1 MHQPPAFLLPPIST
15 TASGDMRRVG
25 VELEFAGLPIEDIA
39 RLIRE
44 QFGGTILVRSPYEHS
59 ITGTCLGDFRVEL
72 DFQYLKKKGRNK
84 LDHEAPFALLD
95 EWSEQLVRLAAEQ
108 IVPFEIVS
116 PPIPMDRLGELELL
130 IPILRASGGQ
140 GTDSSTLSAFGLHLN
155 PELPS
160 LEPET
165 IVSYLKAF
173 LCLYDWLV
181 YHSEI
186 DLTRTMTGYIAP
198 FPTYYIRQ
206 VINLDY
212 HPDQNAL
219 IDDYLVANPT
229 RNRALD
235 MLPLFTYLDKPRVL
249 SIIYDDRVQARPTL
263 HYRLPNCRIDQ
274 PGWGLDMDW
283 RNWLMVERLA
293 CDVESLNAMCQAYMQ
308 FLDRPLA
315 DLFNN
320 WKDTVE
326 IWLDRTYTL

>member
-1 MHQPPAFLLPPIST
+1 
-15 TASGDMRRVG
+15 MRRVG
-25 VELEFAGLPIEDIA
+25 VELEFAGLPIEEIA

-44 QFGGTILVRSPYEHS
+44 QFGGTILINSAYENT
-59 ITGTCLGDFRVEL
+59 IAGTCLGDFRVEL
-72 DFQYLKKKGRNK
+72 DFQYLKKKGRDK
-84 LDHEAPFALLD
+84 LDPEDPFALLD
-95 EWSEQLVRLAAEQ
+95 EWSEQIVRIAAEQ

-130 IPILRASGGQ
+130 ITNLRTSGAQGTASGA
-140 GTDSSTLSAFGLHLN
+140 LYAFGLHFN

-160 LEPET
+160 LDPET
-165 IVSYLKAF
+165 IVAYLKAF

-198 FPTYYIRQ
+198 FPAGYIRQ
-206 VINLDY
+206 VIDVDY
-212 HPDQNAL
+212 HPGQNAL

-235 MLPLFTYLDKPRVL
+235 MLPLFAYLDESRAL
-249 SIIYDDRVQARPTL
+249 SVIDDDRVHSRPTL

-274 PGWGLDMDW
+274 PGWGIDMDW
-283 RNWLMVERLA
+283 RNWLMVEKLA
-293 CDVESLNAMCQAYMQ
+293 CDAEYLNAMCRAYMQ

-315 DLFNN
+315 DLFKN

-326 IWLDRTYTL
+326 IWLTRYCAP

>member
-1 MHQPPAFLLPPIST
+1 MHQAPTFPLPPIST
-15 TASGDMRRVG
+15 TTSGDMRRVG
-25 VELEFAGLPIEDIA
+25 VELEFAGLPIEEIA

-44 QFGGTILVRSPYEHS
+44 QFGGAILTNSAYENTIA
-59 ITGTCLGDFRVEL
+59 GTCLGDFRVEL
-72 DFQYLKKKGRNK
+72 DFQYLKKKGRDK
-84 LDHEAPFALLD
+84 LDPEDPFALLD
-95 EWSEQLVRLAAEQ
+95 EWSEQIVRIAAEQ

-130 IPILRASGGQ
+130 ITNLRASGAQ
-140 GTDSSTLSAFGLHLN
+140 GTDSGALYAFGLHFN
-155 PELPS
+155 PELPN
-160 LEPET
+160 LDPET
-165 IVSYLKAF
+165 IVAYLKAF

-198 FPTYYIRQ
+198 FPTGYIRQ
-206 VINLDY
+206 VIDVDY
-212 HPDQNAL
+212 HPGQNAL

-235 MLPLFTYLDKPRVL
+235 MLPLFAYLDESRAL
-249 SIIYDDRVQARPTL
+249 SVIDDDRIHPRPTL

-274 PGWGLDMDW
+274 PGWGIDMDW
-283 RNWLMVERLA
+283 RNWLMVEKLA
-293 CDVESLNAMCQAYMQ
+293 CDAEYLNAMCRAYMQ

-315 DLFNN
+315 DLFKN

-326 IWLDRTYTL
+326 TWLTRYCAP